1 MRKTWLC
8 VGFAA
13 VLVFAAARPAPA
25 FYWAVQLPPTII
37 TPPGSPGDPPII
49 PPSNPIPIPPGPP
62 NPGGGPGDGPN
73 PPGNPPSGP
82 PSSVPEPTTAAA
94 GLIGL
99 GILGLRRWLR
109 RAIRVQ
115 D

>member
-1 MRKTWLC
+1 MWIC

-13 VLVFAAARPAPA
+13 VLVLAAAQPAPA

-62 NPGGGPGDGPN
+62 NPGNGPGDGPK
-73 PPGNPPSGP
+73 PPDNPPSGP
-82 PSSVPEPTTAAA
+82 PSSVPEPMTAAA

-99 GILGLRRWLR
+99 GILGLRRLLR
-109 RAIRVQ
+109 QAI
-115 D
+115 